1 MTATGGKIQA
11 RCEAVAGAV
20 FALILLLFATVAPAP
35 ATAQDLSATDR
46 SAIRDVIQGQVEA
59 FRRDDG
65 GQAFGYASPMIQG
78 MFGTPEIFMDMVRQG
93 YQPVYRPRVFDFR
106 EIVSLDGQP
115 TQKVHVIGPDG
126 RPVTAYYPMV
136 QLPDGTW
143 RINGCYLKAPE
154 EHQA

>member
-1 MTATGGKIQA
+1 MFATKPATAISLLALVG
-11 RCEAVAGAV
+11 
-20 FALILLLFATVAPAP
+20 LILGLAAPAL
-35 ATAQDLSATDR
+35 AQDLSAADR
-46 SAIRDVIQGQVEA
+46 SAIRDVIQSQVDA

-65 GQAFGYASPMIQG
+65 ESAFGYASPSIRG
-78 MFGTPEIFMDMVRQG
+78 MFGTSEVFMDMVRQG

-106 EIVSLDGQP
+106 EIVTLHGQV
-115 TQKVHVIGPDG
+115 TQKVHVVGPDG

-143 RINGCYLKAPE
+143 RINGCFLQAPE